1 MTSQTSQLFDWINQ
15 LFIALSKA
23 WDWFTTPMFKL
34 NLDWIPVDS
43 LKNIHYEVTPLFLVG
58 FVGLSLA
65 LVVMVAKLFLK
76 WW

>member
-1 MTSQTSQLFDWINQ
+1 MTSHTSQLFDWINQ

-23 WDWFTTPMFKL
+23 WDWFITPMFELK
-34 NLDWIPVDS
+34 LDWIPIDS
-43 LKNIHYEVTPLFLVG
+43 LKDIHYEVTPLFLVG

>member
-1 MTSQTSQLFDWINQ
+1 MTSYSSQLFDWINQ

-23 WDWFTTPMFKL
+23 WDWFITPMFVLK
-34 NLDWIPVDS
+34 LDWIPVDS
-43 LKNIHYEVTPLFLVG
+43 LKAIHYEVTPLFLIG

>member
-23 WDWFTTPMFKL
+23 WDWFITPMFEL

-58 FVGLSLA
+58 FIGLSLA